1 MMKKLFLFT
10 LLVSSFLVISCSNK
24 DTTGSTV
31 TGIDSSYIGTYTGKM
46 KYDTASSLEYQSTL
60 VVNNDGSASFTVDT
74 IFDNFNIPKAD
85 ITKTGEG
92 KYTAYGID
100 FSFTGSSVTIKITF
114 PGSTPSM
121 SGTLTEQQ

>member
-1 MMKKLFLFT
+1 
-10 LLVSSFLVISCSNK
+10 
-24 DTTGSTV
+24 
-31 TGIDSSYIGTYTGKM
+31 M

-85 ITKTGEG
+85 ITNTGEG